1 MNAGSSELNWTPTP
15 TFLYRNYLYRKI
27 ASKLPRKSFFL
38 DIGCGNGVFL
48 NYLTDLGFVGEA
60 IDISQEAIDF
70 AKKQLKNPK
79 AIKIKLEDLF
89 KYKPEKKYNIVFCF
103 ETLEHIGKDEEAI
116 KKIFSFLKPGG
127 YFICSIPAH
136 KKEWSKLDELKGHF
150 RRYERG
156 ELRKKISN
164 AGFKVENIYSYG
176 FPILW
181 IFRKISSSG
190 KLLRSN
196 SKNQGK
202 VKRTKESSIE
212 EEYNPKLQFLVKNKF
227 LMYPL
232 FKIMDLFLETDLGLG
247 YLAVAKKPK
256 K

>member
-1 MNAGSSELNWTPTP
+1 MIMASGELSWTPTP
-15 TFLYRNYLYRKI
+15 TFLYRNYLYKKI
-27 ASKLPRKSFFL
+27 ASKLSRKSFFL

-48 NYLTDLGFVGEA
+48 NYLTDLGFTGEA
-60 IDISQEAIDF
+60 IDISREAIDF
-70 AKKQLKNPK
+70 AKKQLKKPK

-89 KYKPEKKYNIVFCF
+89 KYKPEKKYDIVFCF
-103 ETLEHIGKDEEAI
+103 ETLEHIEKDDEAI
-116 KKIFSFLKPGG
+116 KKIFNLLKPGG
-127 YFICSIPAH
+127 YFISSIPAH

-150 RRYERG
+150 RRYERE
-156 ELRKKISN
+156 ELRKKISS
-164 AGFKVENIYSYG
+164 AGFRVEDIYSYG

-190 KLLRSN
+190 KLLRSK
-196 SKNQGK
+196 SKDQDK
-202 VKRTKESSIE
+202 VKKTKESSIE
-212 EEYNPKLQFLVKNKF
+212 QEYNPKLQFLVKNKF

-247 YLAVAKKPK
+247 YLAVARKPK